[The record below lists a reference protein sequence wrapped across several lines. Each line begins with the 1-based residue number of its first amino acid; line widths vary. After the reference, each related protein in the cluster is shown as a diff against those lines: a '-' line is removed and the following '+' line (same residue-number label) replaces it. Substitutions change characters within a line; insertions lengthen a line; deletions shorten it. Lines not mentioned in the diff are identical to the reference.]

1 MAIYRLNVL
10 GKGGGHIVILHVHIR
25 TLVYKND
32 YKRHV
37 T

>member
-10 GKGGGHIVILHVHIR
+10 GKGGGHIVILLIYIR

-32 YKRHV
+32 YKRYV